1 MFRNRLTWCW
11 VLLTGI
17 TVVILARLGQIQIL
31 QAAQYETL
39 AEALRIQPERL
50 LPAPRGTIF
59 DRRGTPL
66 LSDVPA
72 YDVCLHYAVLS
83 DDDARLDEYL
93 YSVAR
98 ARRRADPDAATLP
111 LRDIVA
117 ELREDVAAMW
127 PRLARRADVTL
138 GELEKRAAEVRARVA
153 AIRAHVQKRS
163 PKVRRIAEEYEFLPL
178 LPDLDSA
185 AALSIR
191 LEFREQPWVRVVP
204 GSRRVAQDADVV
216 AHVLGRLGS
225 AAPERIADDPFAAD
239 PLRRLR
245 PGDRCGVSGIERAAD
260 LSLRGTRGRIVE
272 ERDGRVLDRSDPV
285 RGRDVY
291 LTIDLDWQRA
301 IYDLLGEAVENA
313 VHPAGAAAVVIDVA
327 TREVR
332 ALVSYPAYTYDR
344 FSRDYATLRD
354 DRQHLPLLF
363 RAVQAQYP
371 PGSICKAITLIGG
384 LSEGVIRPD
393 ERIHCTGYLL
403 ENNPTRFRCWIYN
416 QNPGVTHDMLDTPAG
431 QDAESAVKN
440 SCNIYFYRLGER
452 LGPARLCAWFE
463 RFGLG
468 RTQGTGLIEESPAI
482 VPREDWLRRVAGRG
496 FQESDAWNFAI
507 GQGEVTA
514 TPLQAANVAAT
525 IAAGAW
531 APVRL
536 ASDSRGQAIGTPLA
550 PSAPPLDERHLQVL
564 RRGMWRVV
572 NEVHGTGYH
581 AKLGRGD
588 VVLCG
593 KTGSAQTV
601 PRVISNRYTLEW
613 PDGHRAEVVA
623 GSESEAL
630 AGQPDPPP
638 EIVGRRVHETFPQ
651 LLEGEALPSHAW
663 FVGFTQAASTPPGGP
678 PRGPVYAVSVIIE
691 FGGSGGRVAGPVAKQ
706 IAEYILDHA
715 E

>member
-1 MFRNRLTWCW
+1 MFRRRLTWCW

-17 TVVILARLGQIQIL
+17 TIVILARLTQIQVL
-31 QAAQYETL
+31 QAAQYELL
-39 AEALRIQPERL
+39 AEALRTRPDRL

-83 DDDARLDEYL
+83 DDDTRLDEYL
-93 YSVAR
+93 YGVAR
-98 ARRRADPDAATLP
+98 ARRQADPDADPRP
-111 LRDIVA
+111 LRHVVA

-127 PRLARRADVTL
+127 PRLARLAGL
-138 GELEKRAAEVRARVA
+138 GLAELEERAAEVRARVA
-153 AIRAHVQKRS
+153 AIRAHVQQRS
-163 PKVRRIAEEYEFLPL
+163 PRVRRIAEENDFLPL
-178 LPDLDSA
+178 LSDLDNA
-185 AALSIR
+185 AVLAIR
-191 LEFREQPWVRVVP
+191 LEFRDQPWLRVVP
-204 GSRRVAQDADVV
+204 GSRRVAHEADVL
-216 AHVLGRLGS
+216 AHVLGRLGA
-225 AAPERIADDPFAAD
+225 AAPDRIAQDPLAAD

-245 PGDRCGVSGIERAAD
+245 PGDRCGVSGLERAAE

-272 ERDGRVLDRSDPV
+272 ERDGRILERTAPV

-291 LTIDLDWQRA
+291 LTLDLEWQRA
-301 IYDLLGEAVENA
+301 IYDVLGEAVENA
-313 VHPAGAAAVVIDVA
+313 VHPAGAAAVVIDVT

-344 FSRDYATLRD
+344 FSRDYASLRD

-363 RAVQAQYP
+363 RAVGAQYP
-371 PGSICKAITLIGG
+371 PGSICKAITLVGG

-416 QNPGVTHDMLDTPAG
+416 QNPGVTHDMLDSPAG
-431 QDAESAVKN
+431 QDAESAIRN

-482 VPREDWLRRVAGRG
+482 VPHEDWLRRTAGRG

-507 GQGEVTA
+507 GQGEVTI

-525 IAAGAW
+525 IAAGFW

-536 ASDSRGQAIGTPLA
+536 ATDARGQAIGAPLA

-564 RRGMWRVV
+564 RRGLWRVV
-572 NEVHGTGYH
+572 NEPQGTGYH
-581 AKLGRGD
+581 ARLARTD

-601 PRVISNRYTLEW
+601 PRVISQRYTLEW
-613 PDGHRAEVVA
+613 PDGRRAEVVA

-663 FVGFTQAASTPPGGP
+663 FIGFTQAADTPPGAA
-678 PRGPVYAVSVIIE
+678 PRGPVYALSVIIE
-691 FGGSGGRVAGPVAKQ
+691 FGGSGGRVAGPVAKR
-706 IAEYILDHA
+706 IVEYILDHP